1 MAMGLHQQSTG
12 FSLGHLHFGFSAV
25 HKSLL
30 LIANQVMSLVTM
42 VPTAEL
48 SMCPLRSSMHPSRMT
63 IILIQLVLV
72 KKKKYTKGQCQYL
85 FSRGRLVW
93 VNKTAIRMWSFTQ
106 HFDFLLHCTHRNDP
120 KLLREGKEIWTS
132 SIVLLIKAKEQLF

>member
-72 KKKKYTKGQCQYL
+72 KKKNTQRASVNTYL
-85 FSRGRLVW
+85 
-93 VNKTAIRMWSFTQ
+93 AE
-106 HFDFLLHCTHRNDP
+106 
-120 KLLREGKEIWTS
+120 EG
-132 SIVLLIKAKEQLF
+132 